1 MSSESVERSAS
12 FYEPDRFCLLLPP
25 IKWGWIS
32 ESEPSQGEAGRYSL
46 VVAESKK
53 SCAQLTDRNR
63 K

>member
-12 FYEPDRFCLLLPP
+12 LYEPDQFCLLLPL

-32 ESEPSQGEAGRYSL
+32 ESEPFQGEAGRYSL
-46 VVAESKK
+46 VTESKK
-53 SCAQLTDRNR
+53 SSAQLTDRNR